1 MHGRETRGLN
11 PKLKKT
17 VVLVGMMGAGKSAVG
32 RALASALDVPFRDSD
47 TEIETAAN
55 MTIAEIFARD
65 GEAFFRRK
73 ETQVIE
79 RLLDSRPA
87 VLSTGGGAYMAEENR
102 RMITEKG
109 VAVWLDADLRVL
121 WNRVRHRDSRPL
133 LQTPDPL
140 ATLTEIYERRVPVY
154 AQADLAVKSE
164 QGLSVEGM
172 ARKVI
177 ETLMTRPDVLEECA
191 R

>member
-1 MHGRETRGLN
+1 MQGRETRGLN

-32 RALASALDVPFRDSD
+32 RALASALNVPFRDSD
-47 TEIETAAN
+47 AEIEKAAN

-79 RLLDSRPA
+79 RLLDARPA
-87 VLSTGGGAYMAEENR
+87 VLSTGGGAYMTEGNR
-102 RMITEKG
+102 SMITQKG
-109 VAVWLDADLRVL
+109 VAVWLDADLKVL
-121 WNRVRHRDSRPL
+121 WGRVRHKDTRPL
-133 LQTPDPL
+133 LRTPDPL
-140 ATLTEIYERRVPVY
+140 ATLNEIYERRVPVY
-154 AQADLAVKSE
+154 ALADLAVKSE
-164 QGLSVEGM
+164 QGLSIDAM

-177 ETLMTRPDVLEECA
+177 ETLKTRPDVLEES
-191 R
+191 